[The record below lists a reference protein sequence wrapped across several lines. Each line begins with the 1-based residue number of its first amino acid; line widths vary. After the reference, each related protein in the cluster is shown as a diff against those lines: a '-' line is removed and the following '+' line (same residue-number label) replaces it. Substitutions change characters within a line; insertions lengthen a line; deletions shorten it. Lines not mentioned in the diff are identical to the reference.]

1 MLTTPSLRP
10 LTAAIAFASLST
22 AIPALA
28 ETFAL
33 EEIVV
38 TAQKR
43 AQDMQD
49 VPIAV
54 TAMNADLIKQAGIS
68 NVSGIAARTPG
79 FSMGEFNPTQ
89 PQLFIRGIGSNGD
102 GAGGGEQSVA
112 MFVDGVYV
120 NRSAGTGTELFDIE
134 SIEVLRGPQGT
145 LWGKNAIAGAINV
158 TTQKPSD
165 EFSAKVEIGAGNY
178 DLRSYRGMI
187 TGPLT
192 ENLNAKITYNQKDRD
207 PYVES
212 VMSDVETG
220 DLDSSSV
227 RTQFLLTPS
236 DSVEVLVSLD
246 YAEDDRTGVAAV
258 PDERGLIPPAADAV
272 GQTLAFLQSIN
283 AIPKADFHE
292 NYLEDAGHTS
302 MESQGA
308 SVQVNWDLDATTLT
322 SITAYRESK
331 TSFSNI
337 ALGVGSAS
345 FPTLGVVDNYSEESS
360 RMLSQELRLAGETDS
375 LNWQTGVYFNQETT
389 RRAEG
394 GNFQGTL
401 TSGFLVSDDTFQ
413 KNETTSYAAFAQGTY
428 TVTDKL
434 DVTLGIR
441 YTKEE
446 KDFEN
451 RGISGAGLYVLEDYD
466 VAVDES
472 WNSTTYKLVA
482 NYQLLDDTMIY
493 ASAATGFKSGGFDG
507 VATGAAEA
515 ASPFEQEEA
524 LNLEVGF
531 KSMLVDN
538 RLRLNGAL
546 FHTTYEDLQ
555 LLQTFDDGNPA
566 TLVDPLK
573 TINAGEAETQGIEL
587 EAEFALTENW
597 RLSGTYAYLDT
608 EYTKFQSGLTPDLVP
623 NEGNKLRNAPRNAW
637 NLAVSYS
644 KDLAIGGAVDARVE
658 YVAKD
663 KAYQDIQNFEYAAI
677 PAYRVYNMRM
687 AYTSADEQWEVAGWV
702 NNAFDEEYY
711 AHNYQIAPFGAFHV
725 PALPRTY
732 GVSLTYSM

>member
-1 MLTTPSLRP
+1 MLTKPLLRP
-10 LTAAIAFASLST
+10 LTAAVALASVTTTLPS
-22 AIPALA
+22 LA

-54 TAMNADLIKQAGIS
+54 TAMNEDLIQQAGIT
-68 NVSGIAARTPG
+68 NVAGVAARTPG

-120 NRSAGTGTELFDIE
+120 NRSAGTGLELFDIAG
-134 SIEVLRGPQGT
+134 IEVLRGPQGT
-145 LWGKNAIAGAINV
+145 LWGKNAIAGAINI
-158 TTQKPSD
+158 TTQKPAD

-192 ENLNAKITYNQKDRD
+192 ESLNAKFTYNQKDRD

-212 VMSDVETG
+212 VISDIETG
-220 DLDSSSV
+220 DIDSSSA
-227 RTQFLLTPS
+227 RAQFLLTPS
-236 DSVEVLVSLD
+236 DSVEILISMD
-246 YAEDDRTGVAAV
+246 YGEDERTGVAAIPNETSLV
-258 PDERGLIPPAADAV
+258 PAASNAVGLTLAAMQAANLIP
-272 GQTLAFLQSIN
+272 T
-283 AIPKADFHE
+283 ADFHE
-292 NYLEDAGHTS
+292 NYLEDAGHTK
-302 MESQGA
+302 MDSQGA
-308 SVQVNWDLDATTLT
+308 SVQVDRDLDDKTLT

-337 ALGVGSAS
+337 SLGVGPSA
-345 FPTLGVVDNYSEESS
+345 FPLLDVDNYAEESS
-360 RMLSQELRLAGETDS
+360 RMISQELRLAGDTENV
-375 LNWQTGVYFNQETT
+375 NWQTGLYFNQEKTS
-389 RRAEG
+389 RNEG
-394 GNFQGTL
+394 GNFQGTM
-401 TSGFLVSDDTFQ
+401 TGGFALSDDTFQ
-413 KNETTSYAAFAQGTY
+413 KNETTSYAAFAQATY
-428 TVTDKL
+428 AATDRL
-434 DVTLGIR
+434 DLTLGIR

-451 RGISGAGLYVLEDYD
+451 RGISGAGLYVLEDYN

-472 WNSTTYKLVA
+472 WNSTTYKFVA
-482 NYQLLDDTMIY
+482 NYQLLDDTMVY
-493 ASAATGFKSGGFDG
+493 ASAASGFKSGGFDG

-524 LNLEVGF
+524 LNLEIGF

-546 FHTTYEDLQ
+546 FHTSYDDLQ

-573 TINAGEAETQGIEL
+573 TINAGEAKTQGIEL

-608 EYTKFQSGLTPDLVP
+608 EYTKFQEGLTPDLVP

-644 KDLAIGGAVDARVE
+644 KDLSIGGAVDARLE

-663 KAYQDIQNFEYAAI
+663 KAYQDIQNFEHGAI
-677 PAYRVYNMRM
+677 PAYRIYNMRM

-711 AHNYQIAPFGAFHV
+711 AHNYQISPFGAFHV

-732 GVSLTYSM
+732 GLTLTYSM

>member
-22 AIPALA
+22 ALPTLA

-165 EFSAKVEIGAGNY
+165 EFAAKVEIGAGNY

-192 ENLNAKITYNQKDRD
+192 ENLNAKLTYNQKDRD

-212 VMSDVETG
+212 VISDVETG
-220 DLDSSSV
+220 DLDSSSI
-227 RTQFLLTPS
+227 RAQFLLTPS
-236 DSVEVLVSLD
+236 DTVEVLVSLD
-246 YAEDDRTGVAAV
+246 YGEDERTGGAAV
-258 PDERGLIPPAADAV
+258 PDETGLVPATANAV
-272 GQTLAFLQSIN
+272 GLTLAAMQAANL
-283 AIPKADFHE
+283 IPKAGFHE
-292 NYLEDAGHTS
+292 NYLEDAGHTK
-302 MESQGA
+302 MDTQGA
-308 SVQVNWDLDATTLT
+308 SVQVDLDLDTATLT
-322 SITAYRESK
+322 TITAYRESK
-331 TSFSNI
+331 TSFSNYL
-337 ALGVGSAS
+337 LGVGQSS
-345 FPTLGVVDNYSEESS
+345 FALLDVENYAQESS
-360 RMLSQELRLAGETDS
+360 RMFSQEFRLAGETDN
-375 LNWQTGVYFNQETT
+375 LNWQTGVYFNQEKTK
-389 RRAEG
+389 RNEG
-394 GNFQGTL
+394 GNFQGTM
-401 TSGFLVSDDTFQ
+401 TGGFAFSDDTVQ
-413 KNETTSYAAFAQGTY
+413 NNETTSYAIFGQGTY
-428 TVTDKL
+428 NATDRLDITV
-434 DVTLGIR
+434 GIR

-451 RGISGAGLYVLEDYD
+451 MGTSGAGLYVLEDYD
-466 VAVDES
+466 ISEEES
-472 WNSTTYKLVA
+472 WNSSTWKLAV
-482 NYQLLDDTMIY
+482 NYQLFDDTMIY

-507 VATGAAEA
+507 VSTGAAEA
-515 ASPFEQEEA
+515 STPFNQEEA
-524 LNLEVGF
+524 LNLELGF

-538 RLRLNGAL
+538 RLRLNGAI
-546 FHTTYEDLQ
+546 FHTTYDDLQ

-566 TLVDPLK
+566 TLIDPLK

-587 EAEFALTENW
+587 EAEFALTESW

-663 KAYQDIQNFEYAAI
+663 KAYQDIQNFEHGAI
-677 PAYRVYNMRM
+677 PAYRIYNMRM
-687 AYTSADEQWEVAGWV
+687 AYTSSGEQWEVAAWV

-711 AHNYQIAPFGAFHV
+711 AHNYQVAPFGAFHV

-732 GVSLTYSM
+732 GVTLTYSM